1 MFATVKRGIG
11 YLIVVLLGLT
21 SSLALAGAAW
31 ATGSPVIGHA
41 HVRHGAAAAPDSALV
56 VVLCVACLVLLIAAM
71 AALFHVLPESGARA
85 ERRAKAEAR
94 PVLGDRPQRR
104 AAA

>member
-41 HVRHGAAAAPDSALV
+41 HVRHGAAAPDSALV

-85 ERRAKAEAR
+85 ERRAKADAR
-94 PVLGDRPQRR
+94 PVLGDRPQGR